1 MKKLLLLTSL
11 VFICLGL
18 YSQVQQIKIVS
29 FTVKN
34 QLPPV
39 IDNWGSVPGS
49 LILVAQKPQNARD
62 EGVKLVIQIKANGA
76 IICGNNVATGLP
88 VDNFTIRT
96 FTAAELTGLLTGCH
110 DLKDGNYS
118 LCAQFFNIDKVAISN
133 EVCKAFVVE
142 TPKDVDYAPPTLI
155 SPENGKSF
163 LQRDIQKPVMF
174 RWTPLVPKP
183 KEPITYRLKV
193 WQLMQGQNGV
203 QAMKANQPII
213 TKDVDNITQT
223 VITNLMSGPCKP
235 PYLCDFIWNVQAL
248 NREGKP
254 ISRNNGNSE
263 PYIFKVASNDIDI
276 QIDSVFVSCCNNGL
290 QNIYIKIKNNLAN
303 TVKITQLKID
313 KVNGYTSSPPISG
326 LSPALPV
333 TISGNSAQVFT
344 GIIKCIDSAKTIR
357 FFVGAED
364 ALDNA
369 ITETEVETDTLN
381 CRCDACDSVKIILP
395 GQSEIKPD
403 DKGNLILSTNIT
415 ITPKPVK
422 SIKAELVYF
431 EYKPESEDCML
442 CNKDSKTFGNFITA
456 VSGNKNLPILYD
468 HTVFWNSNQ
477 PSGQMINN
485 VPLSFTISMPPTVKC
500 CAAEVKWCIRYV
512 ITFND
517 CTVCDKLVCYS
528 YSKKCDCK

>member
-11 VFICLGL
+11 VFLCLGL

-39 IDNWGSVPGS
+39 IDNWGSTPGS
-49 LILVAQKPQNARD
+49 LMLVAQKPQNAR
-62 EGVKLVIQIKANGA
+62 EKGVNLVIQIKANGA
-76 IICGNNVATGLP
+76 IICGSNPAAGLS
-88 VDNFTIRT
+88 VDNFTVRT
-96 FTAAELTGLLTGCH
+96 FNATELTGLLSGCH
-110 DLKDGNYS
+110 ELKEGNYS
-118 LCAQFFNIDKVAISN
+118 LCAQFFNVDKVAVSN
-133 EVCKAFVVE
+133 EVCKEFVVQASKG
-142 TPKDVDYAPPTLI
+142 TDYAPPALI
-155 SPENGKSF
+155 TPENGKVFS
-163 LQRDIQKPVMF
+163 QKEMQKPLMF
-174 RWTPLVPKP
+174 RWSPLVPKP
-183 KEPITYRLKV
+183 KEPVTYRLKV
-193 WQLMQGQNGV
+193 WQLMQGQNGA
-203 QAMKANQPII
+203 QAMKANNPILS
-213 TKDVDNITQT
+213 KDVNNMTQAA
-223 VITNLMSGPCKP
+223 VTNLLTGPCKP
-235 PYLCDFIWNVQAL
+235 PYLCDFIWNVQAV
-248 NREGKP
+248 NRDGKP
-254 ISRNNGNSE
+254 MGNNNGNSE
-263 PYIFKVASNDIDI
+263 PYTFKIASNDIDI
-276 QIDSVFVSCCNNGL
+276 QIDSIFVSCCDNGL

-344 GIIKCIDSAKTIR
+344 GTIKCIDSAKTIR
-357 FFVGAED
+357 FFAGAED

-395 GQSEIKPD
+395 AQSEIKPD
-403 DKGNLILSTNIT
+403 DKNNLILSTNIT

-442 CNKDSKTFGNFITA
+442 CNKDSKTFGNFISA
-456 VSGNKNLPILYD
+456 VSGHKNLLIPNN
-468 HTVFWNSNQ
+468 HTVLWNSNQ

-485 VPLSFTISMPPTVKC
+485 VPLNFTISMPPTVAC

-512 ITFND
+512 ITFGD
-517 CTVCDKLVCYS
+517 CTVCNKLVCYS
-528 YSKKCDCK
+528 YSKKCNCK